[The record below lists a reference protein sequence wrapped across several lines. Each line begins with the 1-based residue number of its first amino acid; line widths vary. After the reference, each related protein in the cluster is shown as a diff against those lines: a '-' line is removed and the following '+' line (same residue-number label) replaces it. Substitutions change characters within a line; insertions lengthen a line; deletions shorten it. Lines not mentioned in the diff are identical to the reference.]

1 MNKLAYFILI
11 LPILVFGQ
19 SNNQNW
25 VKSTTYK
32 VASQSAIANP
42 TVSQANVHVS
52 YYDGLGRPIQQ
63 IASKQSNTG
72 KDIITHIEYDDFG
85 RQTKEFLPLASDQSN
100 LAYIE
105 GATAKSAIESQYQ
118 TWYGDQ
124 NPYSEKQLENSPL
137 NRVLKQ
143 AAPGTAWQMGS
154 GKEIKFDYQTNH
166 ATEVKLFN
174 VTATWN
180 NDVPNSISY
189 NN

>member
-11 LPILVFGQ
+11 LPILVFSQ

-32 VASQSAIANP
+32 VASHETIANP
-42 TVSQANVHVS
+42 TIQQANVQVS

-72 KDIITHIEYDDFG
+72 KDIITHIEYDAFG
-85 RQTKEFLPLASDQSN
+85 RQTYEYLPLASDQSN

-124 NPYSEKQLENSPL
+124 NPYREKQLENSPL
-137 NRVLKQ
+137 NRVLKE
-143 AAPGTAWQMGS
+143 AAPGNAWLMGT

-166 ATEVKLFN
+166 ANEVKLFS

-180 NDVPNSISY
+180 NDEHNSISY

>member
-11 LPILVFGQ
+11 LPVLVFGQ

-42 TVSQANVHVS
+42 TVSQANVQVS

-72 KDIITHIEYDDFG
+72 KDIVTHIEYDAFG
-85 RQTKEFLPLASDQSN
+85 RQIKEFLPLASDQSN

-124 NPYSEKQLENSPL
+124 NPYSEKQLKNSPL

-143 AAPGTAWQMGS
+143 AAPATAWQMGS

-166 ATEVKLFN
+166 ATEVKLFS